1 MKTRI
6 KICLTLLAAGL
17 SAGSALAQQGQIQQ
31 GAPQGAPQQVQQVQQ
46 NTTVTTGAQTQVTEN
61 IVEGNVGL
69 SHIAIC
75 APERFDCTHV
85 INLLA
90 RKYDDE
96 RFGGGIIKPAPIV
109 HHGFYGDHVVQPQ
122 LSDLELVSV
131 CLADAGDVD
140 HAPTYAIT
148 IANHGNVDICHFK
161 VSAVAAL
168 CKIHQFCPTTTI
180 RIDKIC
186 PGESITVEVVMPFAA
201 LAMGECN
208 HRNPFDT
215 LIVAI
220 DAFDHIVECNELN
233 NILILK
239 RTAITVVEEQTQ
251 TTVEE
256 TTVEST
262 TTAPVA
268 PAVGENAETLP
279 APNAPTPDQ
288 KTSPLDS
295 IDLDNLDLS
304 GESEAT
310 GLLSFEG
317 SPF

>member
-6 KICLTLLAAGL
+6 KICLTLLVAGL
-17 SAGSALAQQGQIQQ
+17 GAGSALAQQGQIQQ
-31 GAPQGAPQQVQQVQQ
+31 APQGVQQQVQQQ
-46 NTTVTTGAQTQVTEN
+46 TTVTTGTQTQVTEKV
-61 IVEGNVGL
+61 VEGAVGL
-69 SHIAIC
+69 PYIEIC

-90 RKYDDE
+90 RKYDHE

-109 HHGFYGDHVVQPQ
+109 HHGPYGDHIVQPQ

-131 CLADAGDVD
+131 CLANPGDAD

-148 IANHGNVDICHFK
+148 IANHGSVDICHFK

-168 CKIHQFCPTTTI
+168 CKIHNYCPTTTI
-180 RIDKIC
+180 KIDKIC
-186 PGESITVEVVMPFAA
+186 PGESICVEVAMPFAS
-201 LAMGECN
+201 LAMGDCN
-208 HRNPFDT
+208 HSQEFDT

-220 DAFDHIVECNELN
+220 DAFDQIVECNELN

-239 RTAITVVEEQTQ
+239 RTAITVVEAKTETQ
-251 TTVEE
+251 VEE

-262 TTAPVA
+262 ETVPAAPS
-268 PAVGENAETLP
+268 VGENVQTP
-279 APNAPTPDQ
+279 APSAPAPDQ
-288 KTSPLDS
+288 KKASPLDS

>member
-1 MKTRI
+1 MKIRI
-6 KICLTLLAAGL
+6 QLCLTLLIAGIGV
-17 SAGSALAQQGQIQQ
+17 GSASAQNGRVQP
-31 GAPQGAPQQVQQVQQ
+31 APQGVQQQVQQQ
-46 NTTVTTGAQTQVTEN
+46 TTVTTGQQTQVTEQV
-61 IVEGNVGL
+61 VEGGVGL

-90 RKYDDE
+90 RKYDQE

-109 HHGFYGDHVVQPQ
+109 HRGPFSDHVVQPQ

-140 HAPTYAIT
+140 HAPTYAIK
-148 IANHGNVDICHFK
+148 IAKHGTVDICHFK

-186 PGESITVEVVMPFAA
+186 PGESITVEVVMPFAS
-201 LAMGECN
+201 LAMGDCN

-220 DAFDHIVECNELN
+220 DAFDQVVECNELN

-239 RTAITVVEEQTQ
+239 RTAIVVAEAQTE

-262 TTAPVA
+262 TTVPTT
-268 PAVGENAETLP
+268 PAIGDNAETIP
-279 APNAPTPDQ
+279 APNAPAPDQ
-288 KTSPLDS
+288 PNTSPLDN
-295 IDLDNLDLS
+295 IDLDNLNLS

>member
-1 MKTRI
+1 MKKQI
-6 KICLTLLAAGL
+6 KICLTLIVAGL
-17 SAGSALAQQGQIQQ
+17 SAGSALAQNGQIQQ
-31 GAPQGAPQQVQQVQQ
+31 GQQPVQQQVQQH
-46 NTTVTTGAQTQVTEN
+46 TTVATGQQTQVTEQV
-61 IVEGNVGL
+61 VEGNVGL

-85 INLLA
+85 INLSDC
-90 RKYDDE
+90 KYDQE

-109 HHGFYGDHVVQPQ
+109 HHGPYGDHVVQPQ

-131 CLADAGDVD
+131 CLANPGDVD

-148 IANHGNVDICHFK
+148 IANHGNIDICHFK
-161 VSAVAAL
+161 VSIVAAL

-180 RIDKIC
+180 RIDKVC
-186 PGESITVEVVMPFAA
+186 PGESVTVEVALPFAA
-201 LAMGECN
+201 LAMGDCN

-220 DAFDHIVECNELN
+220 DAFDQIVECNELN

-239 RTAITVVEEQTQ
+239 RTAIVVADAQTE

-256 TTVEST
+256 TTT
-262 TTAPVA
+262 T
-268 PAVGENAETLP
+268 ETLP
-279 APNAPTPDQ
+279 ATPGIANGGNAQTAPAPSAPAPDQ
-288 KTSPLDS
+288 RKASPLDN